1 MKRREALKQSGWLA
15 GGAIALPTLA
25 SVLQSC
31 STQDPLDW
39 QPVFLDESEARFI
52 STFVDTILPATD
64 TPGGLDVK
72 VDVFLDRVF
81 AEGFPSDSQEN
92 VRSSIAEMNQECID
106 AYGTK
111 LPELSEE
118 DRKAQFQK
126 WEENTA
132 TFNSGVWGTSVGEQK
147 PVGFYRQL
155 KSSALWGYFTS
166 EEIGKNVL
174 RYDPIPGAYDACI
187 PLDGKLWSS

>member
-1 MKRREALKQSGWLA
+1 M
-15 GGAIALPTLA
+15 ALPTLA

-31 STQDPLDW
+31 STQGPLGW
-39 QPVFLDESEARFI
+39 QPVFLNEPEARFI
-52 STFVDTILPATD
+52 SAFVGTLLPATD

-72 VDVFLDRVF
+72 VDVFLDLVYGRVYD
-81 AEGFPSDSQEN
+81 ETGQEH
-92 VRSSIAEMNQECID
+92 VRASIAELNQECID

-111 LPELSEE
+111 LPELSEA
-118 DRKAQFQK
+118 DRSAQFQK

-132 TFNSGVWGTSVGEQK
+132 TFNSGIWGTSVGEQK

-174 RYDPIPGAYDACI
+174 RYDPIPGSFEGCA

>member
-1 MKRREALKQSGWLA
+1 MKRREALKQSGWLV
-15 GGAIALPTLA
+15 GGAISLPTLA

-31 STQDPLDW
+31 GSQETLSWTPL
-39 QPVFLDESEARFI
+39 FFDESEARFI
-52 STFVDTILPATD
+52 SAYVDTLLPVTE

-72 VDVFLDRVF
+72 VDVFLDYVYNGMLTPE
-81 AEGFPSDSQEN
+81 AQQGIKE
-92 VRSSIAEMNQECID
+92 SIAALNQECID
-106 AYGTK
+106 TYGAK

-118 DRKAQFQK
+118 DRIEQFQK

-132 TFNSGVWGTSVGEQK
+132 TFNPGVWGTAVGDQE

-155 KSSALWGYFTS
+155 KSAALWGYFTS
-166 EEIGKNVL
+166 EEVGKNVL
-174 RYDPIPGAYDACI
+174 RYDPIPTSYDACI